1 MGTMNLDLPEPMREF
16 VQQQVVQGGFN
27 DAGEYMREL
36 ILADRR
42 RKELTALEAEIIK
55 GLDSGEPMPM
65 TAADWAEIR
74 NDLRSRPTDS
84 EKT

>member
-1 MGTMNLDLPEPMREF
+1 MDTMNLDLPEPMREF

-42 RKELTALEAEIIK
+42 RKEVAALEAEIVK
-55 GLDSGEPMPM
+55 GPDSGESTPM
-65 TAADWAEIR
+65 TADDWTG
-74 NDLRSRPTDS
+74 LRSHLRKRHS
-84 EKT
+84 G